1 MKNLFLQFSFFL
13 FCLSS
18 LTAQTT
24 KGKVVNKETLQPIP
38 NVAIQASKRI
48 GGFSDE
54 NGDFSFEVKNIKQ
67 LTFSCLGYETRTISI
82 DSLKLI
88 NFIVKLVESENNLDE
103 VVLGDQKISFDSIMQ
118 SVRYHLKDNYSDA
131 PKKRT
136 VFLRY
141 KNQPDFKKVD
151 FELDRSTLLS
161 RKKRKL
167 ANKDFE
173 AFSNKLKNA
182 KNSFYTDYFGNY
194 YSKSLQSKKS
204 KRTYLTSKIDSIHGY
219 RAINNN
225 EAFTLDAVQNK
236 AQVLFLSQLNTQQ
249 TYKLKSGLFK
259 LEDSVSIGKLSDELK
274 ASKDSLD
281 LFNFKR
287 NITNLLQDHKFSTQ
301 KKATNF
307 LDAKYYKHKLIDTI
321 NTQSAMIYVVSF
333 SPKKSK
339 AKFRGRLFIDADDF
353 AVTKVQYQYAK
364 GKRGQHLNLRL
375 LMGVKFSEN
384 YKRGTLIYQKDH
396 TGFYELKYAKETE
409 GRYFYINRSLKFIEN
424 SRAKEKIKFGLKIE
438 GNFYTTKE
446 IVVTKT
452 SLIDKEIFKEV
463 PKVKGKLVMSKNAYN
478 ATSWKNG
485 ILLQQFDNK

>member
-1 MKNLFLQFSFFL
+1 MKNLFLHLFFFL
-13 FCLSS
+13 FCLTN
-18 LTAQTT
+18 LIAQTT
-24 KGKVVNKETLQPIP
+24 TGKVVDKNTLLPIP
-38 NVAIQASKRI
+38 NVAIQSSKKT
-48 GGFSDE
+48 GNFSNDYGIYIFDL
-54 NGDFSFEVKNIKQ
+54 NNIKQ

-88 NFIVKLVESENNLDE
+88 NFIVKLTESENNLDE
-103 VVLGDQKISFDSIMQ
+103 VVLSNQKISFDSIMQ
-118 SVRYHLKDNYSDA
+118 SVRYHLKDNYTNS

-136 VFLRY
+136 AFLRFE
-141 KNQPDFKKVD
+141 NQPDFKKVD

-167 ANKDFE
+167 ANKEFE

-182 KNSFYTDYFGNY
+182 KTAFYTDYFGNY
-194 YSKSLQSKKS
+194 YSNTLKSKKNRSYIVSKSDSLQ
-204 KRTYLTSKIDSIHGY
+204 GY
-219 RAINNN
+219 RAINND
-225 EAFTLDAVQNK
+225 EDFTLDAVQNK
-236 AQVLFLSQLNTQQ
+236 AQMLFLSQLNKQQ

-259 LEDSVSIGKLSDELK
+259 LEDSVSIGKLSDELN

-281 LFNFKR
+281 VSNFRR
-287 NITNLLQDHKFSTQ
+287 NITDLLQGFQFSN
-301 KKATNF
+301 KKSTTNF
-307 LDAKYYKHKLIDTI
+307 LDAYYYKHKLIDTI
-321 NTQSAMIYVVSF
+321 NTVNSTIYVVSF

-339 AKFRGRLFIDADDF
+339 AKFNGRLFIDADDF
-353 AVTKVQYQYAK
+353 AVTKVQYKYAK
-364 GKRGQHLNLRL
+364 GKRGEHLNLRL

-384 YKRGTLIYQKDH
+384 YKKGLLIYEKDN

-446 IVVTKT
+446 MIATKT
-452 SLIDKEIFKEV
+452 ALIDKKDYNKALKI
-463 PKVKGKLVMSKNAYN
+463 KGKLVMSKNAYN

-485 ILLQQFDNK
+485 KLIQKFQNK

>member
-1 MKNLFLQFSFFL
+1 MKNLFFQLSFLF
-13 FCLSS
+13 FCLSN

-24 KGKVVNKETLQPIP
+24 KGKVVDKKTLQPIP
-38 NVAIQASKRI
+38 NVAIQASKKI

-54 NGDFSFEVKNIKQ
+54 NGVFSFEVKNIKQ

-103 VVLGDQKISFDSIMQ
+103 VVLSNQKISFDSIMQ

-136 VFLRY
+136 VFLRF

-182 KNSFYTDYFGNY
+182 KSSFYTDYYGNY
-194 YSKSLQSKKS
+194 YSSF
-204 KRTYLTSKIDSIHGY
+204 LTSRKNRKYIISKSDSIQGY
-219 RAINNN
+219 RALNNN
-225 EAFTLDAVQNK
+225 EDFTLDAVQNK
-236 AQVLFLSQLNTQQ
+236 AQVLFLSQLNKQQ

-259 LEDSVSIGKLSDELK
+259 LEDSVSIGKLSEELN

-281 LFNFKR
+281 VSNFRR
-287 NITNLLQDHKFSTQ
+287 NISDLIQGVQFSN
-301 KKATNF
+301 KKNPTNF
-307 LDAKYYKHKLIDTI
+307 LDSYYYKHKIIDTL
-321 NTQSAMIYVVSF
+321 NTNNSTLYVVSF

-339 AKFRGRLFIDADDF
+339 SKFTGRLFIDSDDF
-353 AVTKVQYQYAK
+353 AITKVHYQFAK
-364 GKRGQHLNLRL
+364 GKRGEHLNLRL

-384 YKRGTLIYQKDH
+384 YKKGTIIYQKDN
-396 TGFYELKYAKETE
+396 TGFYQLKYAKETE

-446 IVVTKT
+446 IVVAKT
-452 SLIDKEIFKEV
+452 SLIDKETFKKV
-463 PKVKGKLVMSKNAYN
+463 PKIKGKLVMSKEVYN
-478 ATSWKNG
+478 TTSWKNG
-485 ILLQQFDNK
+485 KLLQQFENK